1 MNRFAELLDRLAY
14 EPGRNNKLRLITKY
28 FREVEDPD
36 RGYALAALTGALSFK
51 HAKPGLIRDLIAA
64 RTDPVLF
71 ALSYDYVGDL
81 SETVALMWSRS
92 SPLPPRSGGEG
103 SGVGGGSANPLP
115 ASRVERPPTPDPSP
129 PRATRVE
136 GGGRIVPGHN
146 NPPPPTLTEVVTTL
160 RTLGKTEL
168 PKQLTRWLDELD
180 ETGRWA
186 LLKLVTGAMRIGI
199 SARLAKTAAAELGD
213 KDPHDIE
220 LMWPGLMP
228 PYLELFA
235 WLEGRGEK
243 PINLDPV
250 PFRPVMLA
258 HAIEDTDFAHLD
270 AADFIAEW
278 KWDGIRVQA
287 VSGRDERGHVVARL
301 YSRSGEDITR
311 SFPDLLPSLHLQESS
326 NLEHDASRKPL
337 HTFRHHAPF
346 AIDGELL
353 VVRDG
358 RVQSFNVLQQ
368 RLNRKVVSPKL
379 IKDYPIHLRAYD
391 LLGDGDTDLR
401 MLPFAER
408 RKQLEAFVTR
418 LDDPR
423 IDLSPTIP
431 FDSWDALTSARRD
444 PAGAGA
450 GEDAEAVEGV
460 MLKRRDAPYLPGRPK
475 GQWWKWKRDPHI
487 IDAVLMYAQRG
498 HGKRS
503 SYYSDYTFGVWT
515 SGEDG
520 EQLVPV
526 GKAYFGFTDEELL
539 QIDRF
544 VRRNTTEKFG
554 PVRHV
559 VHEPDQGL
567 VLEVAFEGLA
577 RSPRHKSGVAMR
589 FPRISRLRW
598 DKPPREADRLET
610 LERMLKA
617 DAAVEAIEA
626 GGH

>member
-14 EPGRNNKLRLITKY
+14 EPGRNNKLRLLTNY

-51 HAKPGLIRDLIAA
+51 HAKPGLIRDLIAV

-81 SETVALMWSRS
+81 SETVALMWPKTP
-92 SPLPPRSGGEG
+92 PLPPRSGGEG
-103 SGVGGGSANPLP
+103 SGVGGGAAITEAAFP
-115 ASRVERPPTPDPSP
+115 ADRPPNPSP
-129 PRATRVE
+129 PRAMRVE
-136 GGGRIVPGHN
+136 GGEIVHN

-199 SARLAKTAAAELGD
+199 SARLAKTAAAELGG
-213 KDPHDIE
+213 KDPHEIE
-220 LMWPGLMP
+220 LMWPGLTP
-228 PYLELFA
+228 PYLDLFA
-235 WLEGRGEK
+235 WLEGRAEK
-243 PINLDPV
+243 PVNLDPA

-258 HAIEDTDFAHLD
+258 HAIENTDFANLET
-270 AADFIAEW
+270 ADFIAEW

-287 VSGRDERGHVVARL
+287 VSGRDARGNVLARL
-301 YSRSGEDITR
+301 YSRSGEDITK
-311 SFPDLLPSLHLQESS
+311 SFPDLLPSLHL
-326 NLEHDASRKPL
+326 PG
-337 HTFRHHAPF
+337 

-353 VVRDG
+353 VVRDR
-358 RVQSFNVLQQ
+358 RVQTFNVLQQ

-379 IKDYPIHLRAYD
+379 TKDYPIHLRAYD
-391 LLGDGDTDLR
+391 LLGEGDTDLR
-401 MLPFAER
+401 TLPFAER
-408 RKQLEAFVTR
+408 RARLEAFVAK

-423 IDLSPTIP
+423 VDLSPTIA
-431 FDSWDALTSARRD
+431 FDSWDALTAARKN
-444 PAGAGA
+444 PASAGA

-460 MLKRRDAPYLPGRPK
+460 MLKRRDALYLPGRPK

-515 SGEDG
+515 TGEDG

-544 VRRNTTEKFG
+544 VRRNTVEKFG
-554 PVRHV
+554 PVREV
-559 VHEPDQGL
+559 VHKPDQGL
-567 VLEVAFEGLA
+567 VLEVAFEGLQ

-589 FPRISRLRW
+589 FPRINRLRW

-610 LERMLKA
+610 LERMLKP
-617 DAAVEAIEA
+617 DAIQAVAFSSESLPRT
-626 GGH
+626 